1 MESGFEVVLSEVLS
15 EELVGLVIDV
25 VEEKNVEETV
35 VQEACTQLLVGV
47 VDEETNLSVQQT
59 LAILKEEELER
70 KYIFQP
76 QNIGSLC
83 LFLYIDLL

>member
-76 QNIGSLC
+76 QNIGS
-83 LFLYIDLL
+83 